1 MSEIS
6 KTIEG
11 SGNAS
16 RQKMRGQSTTE
27 YVLICA
33 LVMIGLF
40 AGDPSLAEQL
50 ATAVSKFFKAFSYF
64 ISLP

>member
-1 MSEIS
+1 M
-6 KTIEG
+6 
-11 SGNAS
+11 
-16 RQKMRGQSTTE
+16 TE

-40 AGDPSLAEQL
+40 AGDPSLAEKL

>member
-1 MSEIS
+1 MRNRLQSI
-6 KTIEG
+6 
-11 SGNAS
+11 
-16 RQKMRGQSTTE
+16 QKMRGQSMIE
-27 YVLICA
+27 YTIVA
-33 LVMIGLF
+33 GLVMVGLF